1 MLQFCDFNSTA
12 YFSFFLAV
20 VSAGAAAFLNTSNAF
35 AITALLR
42 WLLCDQI
49 LMLFNKRHFLRL
61 LVYKFLDYLNY
72 PYNSL

>member
-1 MLQFCDFNSTA
+1 MLRFCDFNSTA
-12 YFSFFLAV
+12 YFSFFFAV
-20 VSAGAAAFLNTSNAF
+20 VLAAAFLNTSSAF

-49 LMLFNKRHFLRL
+49 LMLFNKRHFFLRL

>member
-1 MLQFCDFNSTA
+1 MLRFCDFNSTA

-20 VSAGAAAFLNTSNAF
+20 VPAAAFLNTSNAF
-35 AITALLR
+35 AIAALQR

-72 PYNSL
+72 LYDSL